1 MHWRRKWQP
10 TPVLL
15 PGESQGQGSLV
26 GYRLWGHTE
35 LDTTLQLN
43 NSNTPKLL
51 KRESY
56 QRSRTGRVH
65 SGFLMRPKK
74 EKKDIRDVRRFP
86 DETETGLVMQSV
98 K

>member
-1 MHWRRKWQP
+1 MATHSS
-10 TPVLL
+10 VLVL
-15 PGESQGQGSLV
+15 GNPMDRGTWWATVHGV
-26 GYRLWGHTE
+26 AKE

-74 EKKDIRDVRRFP
+74 EKKDIRDVRRFT